1 MLSGA
6 PPTACQRSRS
16 TARRVAAFAA
26 FRSHLSYLPTADRAP
41 PTPGRDRGQH
51 GRSRRALSHRRLSTV
66 HSGPGTPTLA
76 RPSEGGTGSVA
87 RPVGSGRP
95 TSKSETN
102 LPVNVHTAIAS
113 GPSGELTKVPAS
125 AWRGHSR
132 AGKRLR
138 TGRSRPTCPPCGVS
152 PPQQG
157 HGRARGRRFARRGR
171 CACFPGLNL
180 WEYSPRPAGA
190 VGLRDVAGE
199 PLVGHTRGQIR
210 ARRRRQPHH
219 RRRVDHRKGRVE
231 ASFGHRMRVSDTLQ
245 GAAGISAGGTATP
258 DIEVTKDRPGPTVP
272 QDLTTA
278 LAAAPKKIQNLRS
291 AVTPTSRQ
299 GPSEEPTTGR
309 GEHCQRRPKADPLL
323 PIEY

>member
-1 MLSGA
+1 M
-6 PPTACQRSRS
+6 
-16 TARRVAAFAA
+16 
-26 FRSHLSYLPTADRAP
+26 
-41 PTPGRDRGQH
+41 
-51 GRSRRALSHRRLSTV
+51 
-66 HSGPGTPTLA
+66 
-76 RPSEGGTGSVA
+76 
-87 RPVGSGRP
+87 
-95 TSKSETN
+95 
-102 LPVNVHTAIAS
+102 
-113 GPSGELTKVPAS
+113 PAS

-180 WEYSPRPAGA
+180 CEYSQRPAGA

-309 GEHCQRRPKADPLL
+309 GEHLHDDERKEKVLLSHPCACTDPDQSKNGKLLEAAEVPPLGASARSSFDSRGARPTTVAGGRSRLGQRR
-323 PIEY
+323 